1 MTGIRLVDY
10 CYSRRD
16 EKETEFFNK
25 KNYHYQKQSNF
36 SKIPGSPV
44 AYWVSEAFFLAFDKG
59 INIGEISTVAE
70 GIKTG
75 DNTRFLRLWPEVMA
89 RKFSFAQCDNGFKW
103 YPHHKGG
110 EFRKWYGNLE
120 WIINWENNGL
130 EIKSS
135 PNSGLQGRDM
145 YFQQFASWSK
155 ISSKGNPLR
164 LYIKNCLFDS
174 GAPAISNK
182 YLLQT
187 IALFNSKV
195 GELYLQV
202 ISPTLNLQVGDVKN
216 IPLIIE
222 QESSVQY
229 IVDENVILSQND
241 WDSYE
246 TSWDFKRNPLI

>member
-1 MTGIRLVDY
+1 
-10 CYSRRD
+10 
-16 EKETEFFNK
+16 
-25 KNYHYQKQSNF
+25 
-36 SKIPGSPV
+36 
-44 AYWVSEAFFLAFDKG
+44 
-59 INIGEISTVAE
+59 
-70 GIKTG
+70 
-75 DNTRFLRLWPEVMA
+75 
-89 RKFSFAQCDNGFKW
+89 
-103 YPHHKGG
+103 
-110 EFRKWYGNLE
+110 
-120 WIINWENNGL
+120 
-130 EIKSS
+130 
-135 PNSGLQGRDM
+135 M